1 MSVFLYPHRAVVP
14 HRVPRVL
21 PWVQLCGN
29 LPALTGIRFFAAF
42 YVVLSHALSWLSAH
56 FALPGW
62 LRIFLSN
69 GQLAV
74 ALFFILSG
82 FILAYTYE
90 GQVNCR
96 RDRVRFWEARFARIY
111 PVYFLSLLL
120 ALPFNP
126 RLTLGSA
133 LHVLFMIQAW
143 NPWNPEWAG
152 AWNYPAWSLSVEAF
166 FYLCFPFIQ
175 QIFSRLS
182 DRVLTLFIVTAA
194 LVCVLAHTPVQGLA
208 NWDRTVILARFL
220 PLLRLPEF
228 ILGMGLGNRFLR
240 RGFAFRTSLPTIF
253 AAIAILVVLS
263 LPIHDWVSIVVI
275 PFGFLI
281 YELADPKNVVGV
293 LLSNRLML
301 LLGGASYSI
310 YLLQH
315 PFRDYVRDLSA
326 RAPYSVAG
334 LATPATPI
342 LLVIFSI
349 LLFKLWEEP
358 SRRAIRRAF
367 HAVRVVSS

>member
-1 MSVFLYPHRAVVP
+1 MIVTPRDAVVEIRP
-14 HRVPRVL
+14 EPPATKPVPRRV
-21 PWVQLCGN
+21 N

-62 LRIFLSN
+62 LHIFLSN

-74 ALFFILSG
+74 ALFFLLSG

-90 GQVNCR
+90 GQVGCR
-96 RDRVRFWEARFARIY
+96 RDRAKFWEARFARIY
-111 PVYFLSLLL
+111 PVYLLSLLL
-120 ALPFNP
+120 ALPFHP

-133 LHVLFMIQAW
+133 LSVLFMIQAW
-143 NPWNPEWAG
+143 NPWHPEWAG
-152 AWNYPAWSLSVEAF
+152 AWNYPAWSLSVEGF
-166 FYLCFPFIQ
+166 FYLCFPFLQ
-175 QIFSRLS
+175 QILSRLS
-182 DRVLTLFIVTAA
+182 DRVLALCIVVAA
-194 LVCVLAHTPVQGLA
+194 LICVVAHTPVQGLA
-208 NWDRTVILARFL
+208 NWDRTAAFARFL

-240 RGFAFRTSLPTIF
+240 RGFAFRTSFPTVL
-253 AAIAILVVLS
+253 AALAVLAILS

-281 YELADPKNVVGV
+281 YELADPQNVAGV

-310 YLLQH
+310 YLLQL
-315 PFRDYVRDLSA
+315 PFRDCVRVLSA
-326 RAPYSVAG
+326 RASYSVAN
-334 LATPATPI
+334 LATPATPV
-342 LLVIFSI
+342 LLVLFSI
-349 LLFKLWEEP
+349 LVFKLWEEP

-367 HAVRVVSS
+367 HAVRVSS